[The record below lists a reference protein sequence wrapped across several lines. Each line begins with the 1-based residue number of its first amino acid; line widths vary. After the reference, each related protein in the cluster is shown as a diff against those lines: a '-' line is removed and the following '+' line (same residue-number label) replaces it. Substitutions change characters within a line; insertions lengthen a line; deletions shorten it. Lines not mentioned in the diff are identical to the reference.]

1 MCNTKITPTAYYPDG
16 NTTQNGGP
24 NTTQSGDSLLPRL
37 EKGVFCRFRS
47 LRDVDKNKD
56 PYDRRSGSQKVLA
69 RSGSRNRFCTFNS
82 SVRIITTAPRRH
94 TRGSEE
100 WSSASHA
107 GSHADSR
114 SPEQGWFGYCP
125 QNHDCQSIANL
136 AQDVFLWFILV
147 NFGSSHIS
155 AGFQTAGPEPST
167 IQQYR

>member
-1 MCNTKITPTAYYPDG
+1 MLTRA
-16 NTTQNGGP
+16 
-24 NTTQSGDSLLPRL
+24 
-37 EKGVFCRFRS
+37 
-47 LRDVDKNKD
+47 
-56 PYDRRSGSQKVLA
+56 A
-69 RSGSRNRFCTFNS
+69 RSRREIRVTKSARAQRIAQPFLHNS